1 MEAVYTEYFQ
11 KSKVFLYPLLKL
23 KKGLPYVPKQTYV
36 CWEHVHL
43 IEDYRFLCE
52 YNVKMSFSF
61 NKFCDKY
68 LKSHEKFDEYID
80 LGNNKHLFI
89 FDFIS
94 YKSDVDRFVKG
105 KYSQFSFNSKLII
118 IEFFK
123 TKDDISEY
131 INAFLSPDGYHDQ
144 YAKFLNINIAVIEKV
159 YELCTPPDLDK
170 ETLINKNELM
180 YNLLEK
186 LSIPLDKQK

>member
-1 MEAVYTEYFQ
+1 MDAVYTEYFQ

-23 KKGLPYVPKQTYV
+23 KKGLLYVPKQTYV

-52 YNVKMSFSF
+52 YHVKMSIPFK
-61 NKFCDKY
+61 KFCEEY
-68 LKSHEKFDEYID
+68 LRSHEKFDEYVD

-94 YKSDVDRFVKG
+94 YKNDVDRFVIG

-118 IEFFK
+118 MDFFN
-123 TKDDISEY
+123 TKDAVSEY
-131 INAFLSPDGYHDQ
+131 ITAFLSPDAYHDQ
-144 YAKFLNINIAVIEKV
+144 YAKFLNISITIIEEV
-159 YELCTPPDLDK
+159 YELCTSPDLEK

-186 LSIPLDKQK
+186 CSISLDK